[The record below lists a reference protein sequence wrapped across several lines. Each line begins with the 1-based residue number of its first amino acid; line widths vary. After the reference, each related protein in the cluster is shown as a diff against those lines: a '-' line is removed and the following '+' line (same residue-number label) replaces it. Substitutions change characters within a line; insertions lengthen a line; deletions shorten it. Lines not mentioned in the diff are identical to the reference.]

1 MKWRAWFL
9 IPILGLVGRLGKAD
23 TQTGTAQNQPCF
35 TLSSPP
41 TTATSCQHGLLLSPG
56 IQKHSS
62 LLTPVQSVVDRLC
75 IPNSPATVKFC
86 KYMET
91 RHIKIEKTLT
101 HHVNKRQ
108 SSGYKLILGKRGNK
122 KEVNTESKSN
132 SRAYAKYHVSGRK
145 DRRKRREKRLYADRS
160 TIGVVRICTGRK
172 KPARSTPS
180 PTVSGPLADNV
191 DVTNVTDTR
200 TVETFVGLERR
211 LDADGMLP
219 LPPPPPIP
227 GNMQYVYDKY
237 ADLLPSRPE
246 SIYSAGTAST
256 GLYRKARGDR
266 VDVVDRRMMVNKAD
280 NYVGRV
286 GADRRMMVNK
296 VDNYLGRVEADRR
309 MMVNKVNN
317 YLASPNNY
325 QKKVRGNSGN
335 SGNSSNIRIGVT
347 VVDPTRKQYYSDA
360 RNYNS
365 NNLMPYDNRAAQM
378 TRFPK
383 QAYIPQATFGRGRNS
398 WGRNWV

>member
-1 MKWRAWFL
+1 
-9 IPILGLVGRLGKAD
+9 
-23 TQTGTAQNQPCF
+23 
-35 TLSSPP
+35 
-41 TTATSCQHGLLLSPG
+41 
-56 IQKHSS
+56 
-62 LLTPVQSVVDRLC
+62 
-75 IPNSPATVKFC
+75 
-86 KYMET
+86 
-91 RHIKIEKTLT
+91 
-101 HHVNKRQ
+101 
-108 SSGYKLILGKRGNK
+108 
-122 KEVNTESKSN
+122 
-132 SRAYAKYHVSGRK
+132 
-145 DRRKRREKRLYADRS
+145 
-160 TIGVVRICTGRK
+160 
-172 KPARSTPS
+172 
-180 PTVSGPLADNV
+180 
-191 DVTNVTDTR
+191 
-200 TVETFVGLERR
+200 
-211 LDADGMLP
+211 
-219 LPPPPPIP
+219 
-227 GNMQYVYDKY
+227 MQYVYDKY

-280 NYVGRV
+280 NYVGGV